1 MKKRLAGFLLATLLY
16 ATSAGAE
23 DYVVVAGDTL
33 SGIASKY
40 GVSVE
45 GLKSANGL
53 DSEFLSINQKLVI
66 PEAAAEPVTKVKKM
80 VFINE
85 DDLGLREDENQQSKV
100 ITTLDRG
107 AKVELLETNAKW
119 SKIKVGEHIGFV
131 ATEHLTNN
139 LEDSSRALEMLLGR
153 VKTLAVGLA
162 GTPYR
167 SGGTSPKGFDCS
179 GFTSYVMGQ
188 MGVKLP
194 RTSVDQFS
202 VGKKVERNNLRV
214 GDLLFFDTLKKGRI
228 SHVGIYI
235 GNNKMIHSATRKV
248 EVSDLSWYF
257 KNYRY
262 YGAKRVLTVSQK

>member
-1 MKKRLAGFLLATLLY
+1 MKKRLAGLLLATLLY

-45 GLKSANGL
+45 GLKKANGL
-53 DSEFLSINQKLVI
+53 NSEFLRINQKLVI
-66 PEAAAEPVTKVKKM
+66 PAAAEQTAQAKKM
-80 VFINE
+80 VFVDGEGIS
-85 DDLGLREDENQQSKV
+85 LREQQNQESKV

-107 AKVELLETNAKW
+107 EKVELLETNAKW
-119 SKIKVGEHIGFV
+119 SKVKIGEHIGFV
-131 ATEHLTNN
+131 ATDHLKNN
-139 LEDSSRALEMLLGR
+139 MEDSSRALEMLLGR
-153 VKTLAVGLA
+153 MKTLAVGLA

-167 SGGTSPKGFDCS
+167 TGGTTPKGFDCS
-179 GFTSYVMGQ
+179 GFTTYVMGK

-194 RTSVDQFS
+194 RTSSDQFS
-202 VGKKVERNNLRV
+202 VGSKVDRKNLRV
-214 GDLLFFDTLKKGRI
+214 GDLLFFDTMKKGRI

-248 EVSDLSWYF
+248 EVSDLTWYF